1 MVSNASNA
9 SRTTLLRQNTDKENQ
24 FLFSKYRVLSS
35 NQISTTAVIVT
46 VNVALIPTIIV
57 TENFVVDFAAEGAVI
72 VTVNVPVIPT
82 VLVTLFV
89 GVNVVDFAVISTMIV
104 TVNVVVD
111 FAVEVL

>member
-57 TENFVVDFAAEGAVI
+57 TENFVVDFAAEGAV
-72 VTVNVPVIPT
+72 
-82 VLVTLFV
+82 LVTLFV
-89 GVNVVDFAVISTMIV
+89 GVNVVVDFAVISTMIV
-104 TVNVVVD
+104 TVNVAVD

>member
-1 MVSNASNA
+1 M
-9 SRTTLLRQNTDKENQ
+9 
-24 FLFSKYRVLSS
+24 SS

>member
-57 TENFVVDFAAEGAVI
+57 TENFVVDFAAEGAV
-72 VTVNVPVIPT
+72 
-82 VLVTLFV
+82 LVTLFV